1 MDIKINTHVQQGI
14 IEVVKPEVLAILS
27 VSLCFTTKSQG
38 DFADSFSLF
47 SDFEVRGRGEGK
59 LRGHHPE
66 FPR

>member
-47 SDFEVRGRGEGK
+47 LLILGEVERGGQT
-59 LRGHHPE
+59 
-66 FPR
+66 